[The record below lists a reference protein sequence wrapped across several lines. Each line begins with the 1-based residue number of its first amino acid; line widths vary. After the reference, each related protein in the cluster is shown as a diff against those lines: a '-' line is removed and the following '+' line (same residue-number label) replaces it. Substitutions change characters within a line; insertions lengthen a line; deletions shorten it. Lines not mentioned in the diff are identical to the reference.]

1 MSFNEIN
8 ENILKDSKSM
18 KLDLEVE
25 EEINLT
31 EGKQPLNSNWFKN
44 ILLFQNDKKLII
56 IVLIIFFISI
66 ISFLVSLNFI
76 KIKNFDIKYISP
88 ENDDI
93 IVKNEDNNDIFLNN
107 VTLANRKI
115 KIAFVYST
123 LYANGIA
130 RFISVAANIFVKT
143 GKYEVYIITE
153 SSSNKE
159 YKYDKR
165 IHRIIAKN
173 KTVTK
178 DMTKHLNID
187 FFILQNVSGKGTIN
201 FYKSFGKFVIGMFHG
216 LYMSGMFHGKVEG
229 YRNWI
234 NFDHLDAFIFI
245 GYDDYFYYKKLGFKN
260 EIFIPNFYTFE
271 PDKIKS
277 SELKTHNIVML
288 GRAADKIKG
297 VIYAIQAMPLIVKE
311 VPDAKLILLSSSYNI
326 NFLKDLAK
334 ELKVEKNIKFNY
346 YTEDISKVFYD
357 SSVLMY
363 TSLSEAFPLAMVEGK
378 AHGLPVVAFD
388 VACSPPYQSG
398 VINVDMLDIKS
409 LAKETIKLLKNVNY
423 RKKMGKEAKLSL
435 NQFNNKETEKMWE
448 KLFKSLLKGNKYFR
462 QYQKEIEEKYYDEKK
477 ARKRMEKR
485 YRDLLNLHKNFSC
498 HQLNDFTKPSY
509 VRNIKACPVNKKSD
523 KSK

>member
-1 MSFNEIN
+1 
-8 ENILKDSKSM
+8 
-18 KLDLEVE
+18 
-25 EEINLT
+25 
-31 EGKQPLNSNWFKN
+31 
-44 ILLFQNDKKLII
+44 
-56 IVLIIFFISI
+56 
-66 ISFLVSLNFI
+66 
-76 KIKNFDIKYISP
+76 
-88 ENDDI
+88 
-93 IVKNEDNNDIFLNN
+93 
-107 VTLANRKI
+107 
-115 KIAFVYST
+115 
-123 LYANGIA
+123 
-130 RFISVAANIFVKT
+130 
-143 GKYEVYIITE
+143 
-153 SSSNKE
+153 
-159 YKYDKR
+159 
-165 IHRIIAKN
+165 
-173 KTVTK
+173 
-178 DMTKHLNID
+178 
-187 FFILQNVSGKGTIN
+187 
-201 FYKSFGKFVIGMFHG
+201 MFHG

-378 AHGLPVVAFD
+378 
-388 VACSPPYQSG
+388 
-398 VINVDMLDIKS
+398 
-409 LAKETIKLLKNVNY
+409 ETIKLLKNVNY

>member
-1 MSFNEIN
+1 MKKIICYGDSNTFGYNPYDASRYDKKTRWCAILQNNLKAQYEVVDEGMCDRTAFMDNPNGFLFSGSQHFPKFILNSNNIDMLILWLGTNDLQFQYDIKAHDIEKGLENLIKLAKTKTENIIIIPPVILN
-8 ENILKDSKSM
+8 ENILKDYKSM

-297 VIYAIQAMPLIVKE
+297 VIYAIQAMPLIV
-311 VPDAKLILLSSSYNI
+311 I
-326 NFLKDLAK
+326 
-334 ELKVEKNIKFNY
+334 
-346 YTEDISKVFYD
+346 
-357 SSVLMY
+357 
-363 TSLSEAFPLAMVEGK
+363 
-378 AHGLPVVAFD
+378 
-388 VACSPPYQSG
+388 
-398 VINVDMLDIKS
+398 
-409 LAKETIKLLKNVNY
+409 
-423 RKKMGKEAKLSL
+423 
-435 NQFNNKETEKMWE
+435 
-448 KLFKSLLKGNKYFR
+448 
-462 QYQKEIEEKYYDEKK
+462 
-477 ARKRMEKR
+477 
-485 YRDLLNLHKNFSC
+485 
-498 HQLNDFTKPSY
+498 
-509 VRNIKACPVNKKSD
+509 
-523 KSK
+523 